1 MLLVLV
7 SELIVIIL
15 ILLEEKENFSKTSIF
30 IFLIFLLQYI
40 YDVYISYLN
49 F

>member
-1 MLLVLV
+1 MSLVMV
-7 SELIVIIL
+7 SELIVTIL
-15 ILLEEKENFSKTSIF
+15 ILLEEKENLSKTSTF

>member
-1 MLLVLV
+1 MVLVMV
-7 SELIVIIL
+7 SELIVTIL
-15 ILLEEKENFSKTSIF
+15 ILLEEKENLSKTSTF
-30 IFLIFLLQYI
+30 IFLIFLLQYK